1 MAAVAVVVAAAP
13 VVVAVVAAARSARAV
28 PRPVGVDPRAAA
40 VARRAVRA
48 AARAADPPSAR
59 ATVPRMTTT
68 TALVAGANGLVGRA
82 LLAQLLADDHAHVHA
97 LLRRAVADLPAS
109 ALLTPHVIDFA
120 RVGALPR
127 ADELYI
133 ALGTTIKVAGSQSA
147 LRAVD
152 FGAVV
157 NVARAAR
164 EAGVERCAVVSAL
177 GASPDAKVFYNR
189 VKGEMEAALRA
200 LRFERL
206 VIARPSLL
214 AGQRDALGQPAR
226 LGERVALALLAPV
239 SGLLPA
245 SVRPIDA
252 ATVARAMRLAL
263 RTEGLSTQIL
273 ESAALQQLGKA
284 PA

>member
-1 MAAVAVVVAAAP
+1 MN
-13 VVVAVVAAARSARAV
+13 
-28 PRPVGVDPRAAA
+28 
-40 VARRAVRA
+40 
-48 AARAADPPSAR
+48 PP
-59 ATVPRMTTT
+59 
-68 TALVAGANGLVGRA
+68 TALLAGASGLVGRA
-82 LLAQLLADDHAHVHA
+82 LLAQLLDEDRALVHA
-97 LLRRAVADLPAS
+97 LLRRTVADLPAS
-109 ALLTPHVIDFA
+109 PRLHRHVVDFA
-120 RVGALPR
+120 RPGTLPH
-127 ADELYI
+127 ADEIYI
-133 ALGTTIKVAGSQSA
+133 ALGTTIKVAGSQA
-147 LRAVD
+147 AFRAVD

-164 EAGVERCAVVSAL
+164 EAGIERCAVVSAL
-177 GASPDAKVFYNR
+177 GASPDARVFYNR

-214 AGQRDALGQPAR
+214 AGARGALGQPAR
-226 LGERVALALLAPV
+226 LGERLTLALVAPV

-252 ATVARAMRLAL
+252 AVVARAMRLAL

-284 PA
+284 PT